1 MNTIITINDIHAYTE
16 VSYIISHM
24 NERYIDMLPKQLI
37 TFFQNYSDPNYTVK
51 LNPHLPLENQG
62 LQRYAL
68 EIIAI
73 MHLKYWCEN
82 EERKKELYNL
92 MLNNNNNDNNN
103 NNNKENLAQSLKY
116 RTNIE
121 GLFHSLEH
129 SDDDENIDYSKP
141 KTIQKYDIYSK
152 ENEDIKDYTDVVE
165 DEEIEEQSEN
175 SLIDNKKED
184 KSLFVRLKK
193 FIINLFNR

>member
-92 MLNNNNNDNNN
+92 MLNNNDNNN
-103 NNNKENLAQSLKY
+103 IENFAQSLKY

-121 GLFHSLEH
+121 GLFNSLEH
-129 SDDDENIDYSKP
+129 SDDEENIDYSKP
-141 KTIQKYDIYSK
+141 KTIQKYDMYSK

-165 DEEIEEQSEN
+165 NEEKEEQSEN
-175 SLIDNKKED
+175 LLVDNKKED
-184 KSLFVRLKK
+184 KSFFIRLKK
-193 FIINLFNR
+193 FILNIFNR